1 MMMIAGSIRTM
12 GTHSNDADSARFNE
26 IEGLV
31 TAPETKARLQ
41 AATTASEVRAI
52 AAELGVNTSSHSR
65 DMGKFIFKLK
75 MIGVDLP
82 AMAKAEA
89 AARRAE
95 AAQAGEALAC
105 RAGGLPVVRLW
116 SAAVESGEDA
126 ESTGAF
132 AIVDAEGAAV
142 WYGSFHP
149 RFEKIRVA
157 GDLVSA
163 EQSAADKAVYVA
175 YRARAAAGVD
185 EVALWLTSTCP
196 ELDVAALRAAG
207 GRLGVAVDVSVDDAD
222 LSAVEMAQMP
232 GWRALKDVAEEEL
245 VRLVDTDTDDNT
257 DSTVDGGTEDTEGET
272 GDTDDADRD
281 DEQAEAAGGDAR

>member
-1 MMMIAGSIRTM
+1 MST
-12 GTHSNDADSARFNE
+12 TSTTKTKTNDADNARFNE

-31 TAPETKARLQ
+31 TAPENKARLQ
-41 AATTASEVRAI
+41 AAATAAEVRTI
-52 AAELGVNTSSHSR
+52 AGELGIDTSDGSR

-105 RAGGLPVVRLW
+105 RADGLPVVRLW

-149 RFEKIRVA
+149 RFEKIRTP

-163 EQSAADKAVYVA
+163 EQSAADKAVYAA
-175 YRARAAAGVD
+175 YRARKAAGVD
-185 EVALWLTSTCP
+185 EVALWLTATCP
-196 ELDVAALRAAG
+196 DLDVASLRAAG
-207 GRLGVAVDVSVDDAD
+207 GRLGVAVDVTVDDAD

-232 GWRALKDVAEEEL
+232 GWRAIKDVSDAEL
-245 VRLVDTDTDDNT
+245 ARLVDTDRDADA
-257 DSTVDGGTEDTEGET
+257 GA
-272 GDTDDADRD
+272 GDEHADDAGTG
-281 DEQAEAAGGDAR
+281 E

>member
-1 MMMIAGSIRTM
+1 MSTTSTTRTK
-12 GTHSNDADSARFNE
+12 TNDADSARFNE

-31 TAPETKARLQ
+31 TAPENKARLQ
-41 AATTASEVRAI
+41 AAATAAEVRTI
-52 AAELGVNTSSHSR
+52 AGELGIDTSDGSR

-75 MIGVDLP
+75 VIGVDLP
-82 AMAKAEA
+82 AMA
-89 AARRAE
+89 RAE
-95 AAQAGEALAC
+95 AAQRRADAAAAGEALAD

-132 AIVDAEGAAV
+132 AVVDAEGTAI

-149 RFEKIRVA
+149 RFEKIRIP

-163 EQSAADKAVYVA
+163 EQSAADKAVYAA
-175 YRARAAAGVD
+175 YRVRSAAGVD
-185 EVALWLTSTCP
+185 EVALWLTATCP
-196 ELDVAALRAAG
+196 DLDVAALRTAG

-232 GWRALKDVAEEEL
+232 GWRAIKDVSDAEL
-245 VRLVDTDTDDNT
+245 ARLVDTDAD
-257 DSTVDGGTEDTEGET
+257 DTEGTENSDDGVT
-272 GDTDDADRD
+272 GDAGGEADGDDGGQAVAAVADGGGD
-281 DEQAEAAGGDAR
+281 DE